1 MQSWLK
7 VNVSKNQALSIAM
20 VETKPPVT
28 LVSNMKPFG
37 LMIKIEKKKSVM
49 MTSCENHSI

>member
-7 VNVSKNQALSIAM
+7 VNVSEIQALSIAM

-37 LMIKIEKKKSVM
+37 LMIKIEKKK
-49 MTSCENHSI
+49 IRYDDQL